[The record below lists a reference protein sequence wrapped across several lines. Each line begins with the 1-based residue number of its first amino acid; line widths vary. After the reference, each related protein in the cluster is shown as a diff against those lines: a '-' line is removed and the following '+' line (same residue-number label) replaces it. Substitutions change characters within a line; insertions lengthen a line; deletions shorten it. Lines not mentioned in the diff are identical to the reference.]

1 MLKKYL
7 GPNYLITQVLD
18 KAKAM
23 YKHEAVAYKG
33 AFLVQARQAL
43 LPYLQRGVE
52 CLPDTEQ
59 ENEIMKKLYE

>member
-7 GPNYLITQVLD
+7 GPNYLINQVLD

-33 AFLVQARQAL
+33 AFLVSARQAL
-43 LPYLQRGVE
+43 LPYLQRGADY
-52 CLPDTEQ
+52 LPDTE
-59 ENEIMKKLYE
+59 

>member
-1 MLKKYL
+1 MIKKYL

-33 AFLVQARQAL
+33 AFLVSTRQAL
-43 LPYLQRGVE
+43 LPYLQRD

-59 ENEIMKKLYE
+59 ETEILKKLYE